1 MIEIES
7 ALLLVELVLLIF
19 TVILLL
25 FHLKQDKVHKNLI
38 REMSNTTRVLT
49 RQEYF
54 SEVIHAF
61 QETKKSIFGCIT
73 GNKPSSNDDENI
85 DIIVRNIQDLT
96 KKGVKISFLIPKF
109 TNRLYIGYK
118 YSTAGADI
126 RYNNC
131 AIVSDIRYMIVDEKF
146 VLFGIPDNIGENE
159 PTKKGYRIPSLG
171 ISSILLDHLNQC
183 WNSKVT
189 TSYEMYIKEIL
200 EDIKNKDGSYSLEPL
215 ARELGIPKD
224 EIKRIQSQKNN

>member
-1 MIEIES
+1 MTTVES

-25 FHLKQDKVHKNLI
+25 FHLKQDKIHKNLI
-38 REMSNTTRVLT
+38 REMSRTTRVLT

-54 SEVIHAF
+54 SEVIQAF
-61 QETKKSIFGCIT
+61 QETEKSIFGCIT
-73 GNKPSSNDDENI
+73 GNKPSDKDVKNI
-85 DIIVRNIQDLT
+85 DIIVKNIRELV

-109 TNRLYIGYK
+109 PNRLYIGYR

-131 AIVSDIRYMIVDEKF
+131 TIAYDIRYMIIDDEF
-146 VLFGIPDNIGENE
+146 VLVGIPDIVGENE

-171 ISSILLDHLNQC
+171 ISAILQDHLNQC
-183 WNSKVT
+183 WGSKV
-189 TSYEMYIKEIL
+189 SLKYEQYVKEII
-200 EDIKNKDGSYSLEPL
+200 DGFKSKDEKYSLEPL
-215 ARELGIPKD
+215 VRELNIPSD
-224 EIKRIQSQKNN
+224 ELMRIQSLK

>member
-38 REMSNTTRVLT
+38 REMNNTTRVLT

-61 QETKKSIFGCIT
+61 QETEKSIFGCIT
-73 GNKPSSNDDENI
+73 GNKPLNDDDKNI
-85 DIIVRNIQDLT
+85 DIIVKNIRDLT

-109 TNRLYIGYK
+109 PNRLYIGYR
-118 YSTAGADI
+118 YSTVGADI

-131 AIVSDIRYMIVDEKF
+131 AISSDIRYMIIDEKF
-146 VLFGIPDNIGENE
+146 VIVGIPEIIGANE
-159 PTKKGYRIPSLG
+159 PTKKGYRIPSMG
-171 ISSILLDHLNQC
+171 ISSILHDHLNQC
-183 WNSKVT
+183 WGSDISLK
-189 TSYEMYIKEIL
+189 YEKYVKEIID
-200 EDIKNKDGSYSLEPL
+200 EIKSKDEHYSLEPL

-224 EIKRIQSQKNN
+224 ELKRIQSQK